1 MSDAMPALGCL
12 LGARAAALTSSGQPR
27 HTQVG
32 ERHGKDTFLS
42 FFKAYFEDVR
52 SRGVVVCFFL
62 KLI

>member
-42 FFKAYFEDVR
+42 FLRPILRMSDLVGSLFA
-52 SRGVVVCFFL
+52 FF
-62 KLI
+62 